1 MSSINKKVQ
10 LGRKLMD
17 SLKKQVKSS
26 AMAEN
31 YLTLKLFPTS
41 DKDFLGWAEGDQP
54 HGQVLKQAF
63 VAEHQWASA
72 FKQSLDQLNEWRKSL
87 GQAKLEV
94 AYDDV
99 LFVQNLK
106 DEKGRQVDVAVLNR
120 VTAQLGYTPVTP
132 GFFVKERDEGGNLM
146 PYAKWLKSVF
156 GTNKELRARGRGM
169 STTPF
174 TSGLNRDLNGKQ
186 VRYFL
191 TNIESQGQ
199 VGADGGNEYSMG
211 LNLGAGH
218 PIFQIRVHT
227 PLVED
232 AEGNVAPGFQAKGK
246 AHATCTQAVRYGN
259 QWLKLT
265 PHEIRY
271 RELQGQSP
279 DEIVDAFFIHY
290 DNVKGSLKGAVEAM
304 GESLQ
309 GFEIIDLQEWW
320 FNCYAPTVGC
330 DYRLFTG
337 GVIAEDNPRGSSSV
351 AWQDA
356 IIRSAR
362 ALVLQEKEFRGA
374 IRSSLE
380 RLYELDNPIV
390 EKLFEGADNVDA
402 LKASAASLGA
412 ISPGKVAHTVYGQGH
427 KVKTM
432 YCDQISMP
440 SDYCIL
446 KKMPKKTEKVMIQDV
461 EFDAVAVTGQPQLYH
476 ACLITQAVVT
486 HKCLSK
492 VFDFAKERYFGLEP
506 SLEELSLQGNQFYQD
521 ICSFIADETNPE
533 DMSVLNTLVYY
544 RLRAIWISLEASPN
558 LIWMSKQSQD
568 RLQRDSDGDRLLVE
582 KEAWRVRAIKIH
594 EEATR
599 NLPVPKIEVDHK
611 ASPKDGNPDVL
622 EAPCFETPDGVT
634 KAEVANFICAPFQ
647 GQGPT
652 GTLVNLCSAVL
663 AHIVW
668 QDTNGDWGPHD
679 KVRQWALK
687 FYAFLCFLVQNS
699 IDRTKKPAAVASL
712 LRWFEL
718 SDAIFER
725 AIVGGKDYVIATMEE
740 RFPRMEIA
748 PENPGSDVYTR
759 LSVDEQYNVGVL
771 KVFVCWVIN
780 FINAGYQFSSVD
792 DWADKM
798 KAISEVMVTAKA
810 DDLKPMWEKIK
821 EILDD
826 DREVEVIESSWV
838 FPERAYAWIKETS
851 LEVPLRDA
859 PPAAKLM
866 SEWTVEENQAVKRD
880 LGITGQP
887 LRAIHEHYAIAF
899 ANPRKANAANS
910 AYYFLQKWFSYY
922 KQVKAGEYASM
933 AQSEY
938 FNARGDNDANDMLDK
953 LKQAL
958 EMFDDTE
965 NQGVVYKAALRA
977 FKPQHGDG
985 SKKAALEM
993 LSELFFHAW
1002 GVFGYEEYLMARS
1015 PLDWLA
1021 MKLAVNL
1028 DEVEAARDS
1037 LNSDESGNETSLGRL
1052 LTVFPIRGNGPKAQ
1066 ATWESLKAVF
1076 VAAYDRQHPLSF
1088 KDLLDVTNIGQITA
1102 NKIMVGVSKLL
1113 ADSTKD
1119 IWPEWLWSDVYPAIA
1134 VQAEVVETS
1143 DVKHRYFVESSG
1155 IDKLLLAVQLDDFE
1169 SYTQNFYQDFLNS
1182 YLSTN
1187 LELFKSDPEI
1197 APEFG
1202 EVKEKDKPNLT
1213 AYMLGALKERDCLP
1227 SVREIIQAGAPIMQA
1242 MRLSVLIKTQEGGQL
1257 TREELSARVASY
1269 MVHTRV
1275 VQGVDSNGID
1285 TVEKFHTLRGRVDY
1299 PVSSSI
1305 IVNMAAAMLEHG
1317 SLYLLQPVRN
1327 IYVRKNKRLG
1337 DVTRTTKRWVL
1348 HSGIQ
1353 YRLEERLGSFLPGK
1367 MQVMLELETG
1377 FGIGHCY
1384 SATELKL
1391 YSHPAVLK
1399 AVFKDDTDKLDIV
1412 KRYLEHKLNMVES
1425 GALVRLDHK
1434 FVNQE
1439 DGNALI
1445 AQGTVVPY
1453 HWGGS
1458 FKADINSPF
1467 GHRVSAYRPI
1477 WRFIMAALND
1487 QTTFVKDGSEYRY
1500 TEDALKDRRFR
1511 LFEDISGAS
1520 FSRKSKF
1527 EGSGLEAFAEL
1538 VAESGNGS
1546 RHPSRNP
1553 CSKMVKLDGEI
1564 TWMKILP
1571 SPFSD
1576 SFGNVLLTSGD
1587 SLAAYHDLDAK
1598 APRQYVSKNGGEI
1611 EMFDVAPVA
1620 SYVRDSICVPFVSKV
1635 NGVKAPYHILQDI
1648 KTALAISDGLTV
1660 SLYELTVPYEVVAE
1674 FVIGLMHFTSAFDS
1688 YVLSNFQEH
1697 SSRLG
1702 AKTPSALRRF
1712 FRLGDEINV
1721 KLPSPQALI
1730 ALIDVATTEEGC

>member
-1 MSSINKKVQ
+1 MSSSIVKKIQ
-10 LGRKLMD
+10 LGRKLMT

-72 FKQSLDQLNEWRKSL
+72 FKQSLDQLNQWRESL
-87 GQAKLEV
+87 GRAKIEV

-106 DEKGRQVDVAVLNR
+106 DEKGRQVDVAVLNA
-120 VTAQLGYTPVTP
+120 VTSQLGFSPVTP
-132 GFFVKERDEGGNLM
+132 GFFVKERDEDGNLT

-169 STTPF
+169 ATTPF
-174 TSGLNRDLNGKQ
+174 TSGLNRDLDGNR

-191 TNIESQGQ
+191 TNIENQGQ

-218 PIFQIRVHT
+218 PIFQVRVHT

-265 PHEIRY
+265 PDEIKF

-279 DEIVDAFFIHY
+279 DEIVDGFFIHY
-290 DNVKGSLKGAVEAM
+290 DNVKGSLKDAVEAL
-304 GESLQ
+304 GERLQ

-320 FNCYAPTVGC
+320 FNCYAPTVGH

-337 GVIAEDNPRGSSSV
+337 GVIAEDNPKGSSSV

-356 IIRSAR
+356 IIRSAG
-362 ALVLQEKEFRGA
+362 ALLLQESEFRGA

-380 RLYELDNPIV
+380 RLYKLDNPIV
-390 EKLFEGADNVDA
+390 EKLFEGAENADA

-412 ISPGKVAHTVYGQGH
+412 ISPGRVAHTVYGQGH

-446 KKMPKKTEKVMIQDV
+446 KKMPKETEKVSINGV

-476 ACLITQAVVT
+476 ACLITQAVIT

-492 VFDFAKERYFGLEP
+492 VFDFAKLRYLGIEVD
-506 SLEELSLQGNQFYQD
+506 SSELSVQGNQFYQD
-521 ICSFIADETNPE
+521 LCSFIANEAEPE
-533 DMSVLNTLVYY
+533 DLSALIYQ

-558 LIWMSKQSQD
+558 LIWISKESQD

-582 KEAWRVRAIKIH
+582 KEAWRVRAVKIH

-599 NLPVPKIEVDHK
+599 NLPVPKIEVNHK
-611 ASPKDGNPDVL
+611 ESPKDGNLNVL
-622 EAPCFETPDGVT
+622 DTPCFETPNGVT
-634 KAEVANFICAPFQ
+634 KAEVANFICAPNQ

-668 QDTNGDWGPHD
+668 QNTNGAWGPD
-679 KVRQWALK
+679 PRVKKWALK

-712 LRWFEL
+712 LRWLEL

-725 AIVGGKDYVIATMEE
+725 AIVGGKDYAIASMDES
-740 RFPRMEIA
+740 FPRMEIA
-748 PENPGSDVYTR
+748 PENPGSNVYTR

-771 KVFVCWVIN
+771 KLFVCWVIN
-780 FINAGYQFSSVD
+780 FINAGYQFPSAD
-792 DWADKM
+792 DWTGKM
-798 KAISEVMVTAKA
+798 KAVSEVMATAKA

-821 EILDD
+821 EILGD
-826 DREVEVIESSWV
+826 DREVEEMENSWV

-866 SEWTVEENQAVKRD
+866 SKWTVEENQAVKRD
-880 LGITGQP
+880 LGIAGQP

-899 ANPRKANAANS
+899 ANPKKANVANS

-965 NQGVVYKAALRA
+965 NQSVVYKAALRA
-977 FKPQHGDG
+977 FKPQYGDG
-985 SKKAALEM
+985 SKKESLEM

-1002 GVFGYEEYLMARS
+1002 GVFGYEQYLMARS
-1015 PLDWLA
+1015 PLDWFA
-1021 MKLAVNL
+1021 MKLAANL
-1028 DEVEAARDS
+1028 DEVEAARNK
-1037 LNSDESGNETSLGRL
+1037 LNSDERGDETFLTRL
-1052 LTVFPIRGNGPKAQ
+1052 LAIFPIHGNGRKAQ
-1066 ATWESLKAVF
+1066 DTWKSLKAVF
-1076 VAAYDRQHPLSF
+1076 VAAYNGQRPLSF
-1088 KDLLDVTNIGQITA
+1088 NDLLDVTNIGPVLAGKAIA
-1102 NKIMVGVSKLL
+1102 GVDGLL
-1113 ADSTKD
+1113 ADDTKD

-1134 VQAEVVETS
+1134 VQAEVVERS

-1155 IDKLLLAVQLDDFE
+1155 IDKLLLAVQVGNFE
-1169 SYTQNFYQDFLNS
+1169 SYTRDFYQDFLSS
-1182 YLSTN
+1182 YLLNN
-1187 LELFKSDPEI
+1187 LELFKSDAGI
-1197 APEFG
+1197 ASEFN
-1202 EVKEKDKPNLT
+1202 EVKNGDKSNLN
-1213 AYMLGALKERDCLP
+1213 AYMLGALKERDLLP
-1227 SVREIIQAGAPIMQA
+1227 SVREVIQAGAPIMQA
-1242 MRLSVLIKTQEGGQL
+1242 MRLSTLIKTQDGGQL
-1257 TREELSARVASY
+1257 TGEELSARVASY
-1269 MVHTRV
+1269 MVQTRV
-1275 VQGVDSNGID
+1275 VESVDSNGVD
-1285 TVEKFHTLRGRVDY
+1285 TVKKFHTLRGRVDY

-1305 IVNMAAAMLEHG
+1305 IANMAAAMLKHG

-1327 IYVRKNKRLG
+1327 IYVRKNKTLG

-1353 YRLEERLGSFLPGK
+1353 YRLEERLGSNFPGNL
-1367 MQVMLELETG
+1367 QVMLELETG

-1384 SATELKL
+1384 SVTELKL

-1412 KRYLEHKLNMVES
+1412 KKYLQHKLDMVEA

-1434 FVNQE
+1434 SVDQQ

-1458 FKADINSPF
+1458 FKADINSRF

-1487 QTTFVKDGSEYRY
+1487 QTTFVKDGNEYRY

-1520 FSRKSKF
+1520 FSKESKF
-1527 EGSGLEAFAEL
+1527 EGTGLDAFAEL

-1546 RHPSRNP
+1546 RHPSCNP
-1553 CSKMVKLDGEI
+1553 CSKMVKLDGK
-1564 TWMKILP
+1564 TAYMKILP
-1571 SPFSD
+1571 SPFPD
-1576 SFGNVLLTSGD
+1576 SFGNILFTSGD
-1587 SLAAYHDLDAK
+1587 QLASYHDLDAE
-1598 APRQYVSKNGGEI
+1598 APRQYVFKTGDEVKV
-1611 EMFDVAPVA
+1611 FDVAPIA
-1620 SYVRDSICVPFVSKV
+1620 SYVRSSICTPQVSKV
-1635 NGVKAPYHILQDI
+1635 NGVKAPYHILQEI
-1648 KTALAISDGLTV
+1648 KTALATSDGFTV

-1730 ALIDVATTEEGC
+1730 ALIDVATTKEGC

>member
-1 MSSINKKVQ
+1 MSSIKKKIQ

-41 DKDFLGWAEGDQP
+41 DKDFLGWAEGDEP

-72 FKQSLDQLNEWRKSL
+72 FKQSLDQLNEWRESL
-87 GQAKLEV
+87 GQDKLEV

-120 VTAQLGYTPVTP
+120 VTAQLGFSPVTP
-132 GFFVKERDEGGNLM
+132 GFFVKERDEDGNLM

-156 GTNKELRARGRGM
+156 ATNKELRARSRGM
-169 STTPF
+169 ATTPF
-174 TSGLNRDLNGKQ
+174 TSGLNRDLDGNR

-191 TNIESQGQ
+191 TNIENQGQ

-246 AHATCTQAVRYGN
+246 AHATCTQAVRYGDR
-259 QWLKLT
+259 WLKLT
-265 PHEIRY
+265 PDEIKY
-271 RELQGQSP
+271 RDLKGQSP
-279 DEIVDAFFIHY
+279 DETVDAFFIHY
-290 DNVKGSLKGAVEAM
+290 DNVKGSLKDAVEAK
-304 GESLQ
+304 GEALQ
-309 GFEIIDLQEWW
+309 GLEIIDLQEWW
-320 FNCYAPTVGC
+320 FDCYAPTVGH
-330 DYRLFTG
+330 DHRLFTG
-337 GVIAEDNPRGSSSV
+337 GVIAEDNPQGSSSV

-356 IIRSAR
+356 IIRSAG
-362 ALVLQEKEFRGA
+362 ALLLQENEFRGA

-390 EKLFEGADNVDA
+390 EKLFEGAENVDA

-446 KKMPKKTEKVMIQDV
+446 KKMPKKTEKVSTEGV

-476 ACLITQAVVT
+476 ACLITQAVIT
-486 HKCLSK
+486 HKSLTK
-492 VFDFAKERYFGLEP
+492 VFDFAKKVYFGLEHD
-506 SLEELSLQGNQFYQD
+506 SGELSRQGQQFYGD
-521 ICSFIADETNPE
+521 LCSFIYKEIGSESTAFA
-533 DMSVLNTLVYY
+533 LNEAVYL

-558 LIWMSKQSQD
+558 LIWMSKQAQD

-582 KEAWRVRAIKIH
+582 KEAWRVRAVKIH

-599 NLPVPKIEVDHK
+599 NLPVPKIEVNHRD
-611 ASPKDGNPDVL
+611 SRKDGNLKVL
-622 EAPCFETPDGVT
+622 DAPCFEIPDGVT
-634 KAEVANFICAPFQ
+634 KAEVANFICAPNQ

-668 QDTNGDWGPHD
+668 RDTNGAWGPD
-679 KVRQWALK
+679 PRVREWALK

-712 LRWFEL
+712 LCWLQL

-725 AIVGGKDYVIATMEE
+725 AIVSDKDYVVATMDES
-740 RFPRMEIA
+740 FPRMEIA
-748 PENPGSDVYTR
+748 PENPGANVHTR

-771 KVFVCWVIN
+771 KLFVCWAIN
-780 FINAGYQFSSVD
+780 FINAGYQFPSAD
-792 DWADKM
+792 DWASKM
-798 KAISEVMVTAKA
+798 EAISEAMATANA

-821 EILDD
+821 EILGD
-826 DREVEVIESSWV
+826 DREIKAIENSWV

-866 SEWTVEENQAVKRD
+866 SEWTVEENQAVKCD

-899 ANPRKANAANS
+899 ADPKKANAASS
-910 AYYFLQKWFSYY
+910 AYHFLQKWFSYY

-965 NQGVVYKAALRA
+965 NQSVVYKAALRA
-977 FKPQHGDG
+977 FKPQYGDG
-985 SKKAALEM
+985 SKRESLEM

-1002 GVFGYEEYLMARS
+1002 GVFGYEQYLMARS

-1021 MKLAVNL
+1021 MKLAVNS
-1028 DEVEAARDS
+1028 DEVEVARNS
-1037 LNSDESGNETSLGRL
+1037 LNSDESGDETFLSRL
-1052 LTVFPIRGNGPKAQ
+1052 LAVFPVVGNGSKAQ
-1066 ATWESLKAVF
+1066 ATWESLKAAL
-1076 VAAYDRQHPLSF
+1076 VAAYERQHPVSF
-1088 KDLLDVTNIGQITA
+1088 SDLLNVTNVGQVTA
-1102 NKIMVGVSKLL
+1102 SKVMVDVNKLL
-1113 ADSTKD
+1113 ADNTKD

-1155 IDKLLLAVQLDDFE
+1155 IDKLLLAVQADCFE
-1169 SYTQNFYQDFLNS
+1169 SYTQEFYQELLSS
-1182 YLSTN
+1182 YLLDN
-1187 LELFKSDPEI
+1187 ADLFKSDD
-1197 APEFG
+1197 EF
-1202 EVKEKDKPNLT
+1202 VKVKQDDKPNLT
-1213 AYMLGALKERDCLP
+1213 AYMLGALKERDLLP
-1227 SVREIIQAGAPIMQA
+1227 SIREVIQAGAPIMQA
-1242 MRLSVLIKTQEGGQL
+1242 MRLSALIKTQQGGQL
-1257 TREELSARVASY
+1257 TGEELSARVASY

-1275 VQGVDSNGID
+1275 VEGVDSNGID
-1285 TVEKFHTLRGRVDY
+1285 TVKKFHTLRGRVDY

-1327 IYVRKNKRLG
+1327 IYVRKNKTLG

-1348 HSGIQ
+1348 HSGVQ
-1353 YRLEERLGSFLPGK
+1353 YRLEERLGAFLPGR

-1399 AVFKDDTDKLDIV
+1399 AVFKEDTEKLEMV
-1412 KRYLEHKLNMVES
+1412 KKYLEHKLNMVET

-1434 FVNQE
+1434 LVNQE

-1445 AQGTVVPY
+1445 TQGTVVPY

-1487 QTTFVKDGSEYRY
+1487 QTTFVKDGNEYRY

-1553 CSKMVKLDGEI
+1553 CSKMVKLNGE
-1564 TWMKILP
+1564 TAYMKILP

-1576 SFGNVLLTSGD
+1576 SFGNILWSSGD
-1587 SLAAYHDLDAK
+1587 QLATYHDLDAE
-1598 APRQYVSKNGGEI
+1598 APRQYVFKSGGEV
-1611 EMFDVAPVA
+1611 EVFDSAPVA
-1620 SYVRDSICVPFVSKV
+1620 SYVRNSICTPFVSKV

-1648 KTALAISDGLTV
+1648 KAALTASDGLTV